1 MGRREEGAGAR
12 DVARDIAAAGPVAPV
27 SLPPATRFSVAVP
40 RAERLDRFLAD
51 QLRLSRTV
59 AARLIA
65 EGTVLLDDRPAR
77 ASAVAERGAVIAVSF
92 PARAPRTIAPADIP
106 LVIVY
111 EDEEL
116 AVVDKPA
123 GLVVHPAPGHWDDT
137 LVNAL
142 VARGLKLGGG
152 AAGRHGIVH
161 RLDKDTSGLLVV
173 AKTERAHQRLGAALA
188 ARRIERR
195 YAALVWGHLGAAA
208 RRIEAPLGRNASDRK
223 RMAITPGGRAAVTRV
238 RTVARGGVADLV
250 LAGLE
255 TGRTHQIRVHLA
267 SIGHPVVGDVTY
279 GGGEQKR
286 SDQTAKGADRL
297 ARGAPRQALH
307 AAWLRLVHPATGAAL
322 DLRSEWPAD
331 LLPSLALALAD
342 PNLLAV
348 PKPFEYLGFF
358 AFGAWDDRP

>member
-1 MGRREEGAGAR
+1 
-12 DVARDIAAAGPVAPV
+12 V
-27 SLPPATRFSVAVP
+27 SLPPATRFSVAVS

-51 QLRLSRTV
+51 QLRLSRTA

-65 EGTVLLDDRPAR
+65 EGAVLLDDQPAR
-77 ASAVAERGAVIAVSF
+77 PSAAAERGAVIAVTF
-92 PARAPRTIAPADIP
+92 PARAPRPLAPADIP
-106 LVIVY
+106 LAVVY
-111 EDEEL
+111 EDDDL

-152 AAGRHGIVH
+152 AAGRLGIVH

-173 AKTERAHQRLGAALA
+173 AKTDLAHQRLGAALA

-208 RRIEAPLGRNASDRK
+208 RRIDAPLGRHPADRK
-223 RMAITPGGRAAVTRV
+223 RMAISPSGRTAVTRV
-238 RTVARGGVADLV
+238 RTVARGIAADLV
-250 LAGLE
+250 AAGLE
-255 TGRTHQIRVHLA
+255 TGRTHQIRVHLS
-267 SIGHPVVGDVTY
+267 SIGHPVVGDTVY
-279 GGGEQKR
+279 GGGEQRR
-286 SDQTAKGADRL
+286 SDATAKGAEQLGRS
-297 ARGAPRQALH
+297 APRQALH
-307 AAWLRLVHPATGAAL
+307 AAWLRLAHPLTGAPL

-331 LLPSLALALAD
+331 LLAMLSLALGD

-348 PKPFEYLGFF
+348 PKPLEYLGFF

>member
-1 MGRREEGAGAR
+1 
-12 DVARDIAAAGPVAPV
+12 V

-51 QLRLSRTV
+51 QLRLSRTA

-65 EGTVLLDDRPAR
+65 AGAVLLDDRPAR
-77 ASAVAERGAVIAVSF
+77 SSAEPERGAVIAVAF
-92 PARAPRTIAPADIP
+92 PEPAPRALAPADIP
-106 LVIVY
+106 LAIVY
-111 EDEEL
+111 EDDEL

-152 AAGRHGIVH
+152 EAGRHGIVH

-195 YAALVWGHLGAAA
+195 YAALVWGHLGSAT
-208 RRIEAPLGRNASDRK
+208 RRIDAPLGRHPADRK
-223 RMAITPGGRAAVTRV
+223 RMTVSSAGRRAVTRV
-238 RTVARGGVADLV
+238 RTVARGLVADLAV
-250 LAGLE
+250 AGLE
-255 TGRTHQIRVHLA
+255 TGRTHQIRVHLS
-267 SIGHPVVGDVTY
+267 SIGHPVVGDRVY
-279 GGGEQKR
+279 GGAEQRR
-286 SDQTAKGADRL
+286 SDATAQDAERL
-297 ARGAPRQALH
+297 SRCVPRQALH
-307 AAWLRLVHPATGAAL
+307 AAWLRFAHPAAGTAL

-331 LLPSLALALAD
+331 LRPSLALALGD
-342 PNLLAV
+342 VNLLAV
-348 PKPFEYLGFF
+348 PKPLEYLGFF